1 MDMSAVTLTLFGFIC
16 ILSTLTDATT
26 EEPRVELL
34 TKSND
39 VLLGSTVLLLCRAN
53 KVATFKWLKDGEDLE
68 DNIDN
73 EEEKSKLTLKHV
85 KLSDSGN
92 YTCLGDFDGEEHEQI
107 ISIYVY
113 EGPSFGLTKT
123 YHEFLV
129 NDTAYVPCLVTGKPE
144 VENNWYWND
153 IRVINNETNN
163 LNVLPDGTLQITNIQ
178 RENHGTYVCEGKI
191 KRRPIFRT
199 LNISVVVN
207 VPPTVIVRG
216 ENTKVVAGP
225 KRSVSLTCLVTGA
238 PHPNI
243 TWETPDTSDS
253 SRYIYNSD
261 KSKLTIPG
269 VAREDSG
276 KYVCTGANKI
286 GNDSATFTL
295 DVSEIPSVHL
305 SKSEMV
311 VKPGDSVSVFCN
323 ASGHPKP
330 TIQWLNR
337 SRKGG
342 MSSTGR
348 VRAVESQ
355 LQIENVV
362 ISDGGV
368 YSCKVTNEAGSNT
381 QNFMLMTSPGEP
393 TSFTL
398 SPGPSA
404 FRITLQKPVLDG
416 GSPITQYIIQ
426 WKNKSQEYW
435 NEITIPYSGPM
446 EVTSLE
452 PYTEYFVRFAAKNK
466 HFLGGFSNE
475 GKIRTLAKEGEPDV
489 PVVLA
494 DEGQIEKNT
503 YSVPLKQLSNGGS
516 PITSY
521 VVRYRMRKEGEP
533 WREKAT
539 DANSTSIHLQNL
551 EYDTDYEAE
560 IFAVNV
566 NGFSKAEKVY
576 FTIQQAPHSLGKGG
590 VVAIVLVIFLL
601 MLFGVDALCC
611 YKNHCGMINFVAQK
625 LFGPNMSETKSMEE
639 GVFNNVAVNMNGL
652 EKPRGSIPKL
662 QPQNKTENGVQ
673 PDVTCDKAPLTKF
686 EKKPANADSVNEA
699 RL

>member
-1 MDMSAVTLTLFGFIC
+1 MDMSAVTLTIFGFIC

-26 EEPRVELL
+26 EEPKVELL
-34 TKSND
+34 TQSND
-39 VLLGSTVLLLCRAN
+39 VVVGSTVLLFCRAN
-53 KVATFKWLKDGEDLE
+53 KATTFKWLKDGEDLE
-68 DNIDN
+68 DNIED
-73 EEEKSKLTLKHV
+73 EEEKSKLTLKNV

-92 YTCLGDFDGEEHEQI
+92 YTCLGDFEGDEHEQI

-113 EGPSFGLTKT
+113 ETPNFGLTKT

-129 NDTAYVPCLVTGKPE
+129 NHTAHVPCLVTGKPE
-144 VENNWYWND
+144 VEINWYWNN
-153 IRVINNETNN
+153 ILVINNETNN
-163 LNVLPDGTLQITNIQ
+163 LNVLRDGTLQITNIQ

-191 KRRPIFRT
+191 KRRPKSQT

-216 ENTKVVAGP
+216 ENAKVVAGP
-225 KRSVSLTCLVTGA
+225 NRSVSLTCLVTGT
-238 PHPNI
+238 PHPVI
-243 TWETPDTSDS
+243 TWEMPDTSDS

-286 GNDSATFTL
+286 GKDNAIFTL

-330 TIQWLNR
+330 TIQWLNK

-362 ISDGGV
+362 ISDGGD
-368 YSCKVTNEAGSNT
+368 YSCKATNEAGSNT
-381 QNFMLMTSPGEP
+381 QKFMLMTSPGEP

-404 FRITLQKPVLDG
+404 FRIMLQKPVLDG

-435 NEITIPYSGPM
+435 NEIAIPYSGPL

-466 HFLGGFSNE
+466 HFLGGFSDE
-475 GKIRTLAKEGEPDV
+475 GKIRTLARREPEV
-489 PVVLA
+489 PELLA

-503 YSVPLKQLSNGGS
+503 YSVPFKQLSNGGS
-516 PITSY
+516 PIKYY

-533 WREKAT
+533 WREKET
-539 DANSTSIHLQNL
+539 DANSTRIHLQNL
-551 EYDTDYEAE
+551 EYDSDYEAE

-566 NGFSKAEKVY
+566 NGFSKTEKVY
-576 FTIQQAPHSLGKGG
+576 FTIPQASHSLGKGG
-590 VVAIVLVIFLL
+590 VAAIVLVIFLL

-611 YKNHCGMINFVAQK
+611 YTNHCGMINFLARK

-639 GVFNNVAVNMNGL
+639 GVFNNVAVTMNGL
-652 EKPRGSIPKL
+652 EKQRGSIPKL
-662 QPQNKTENGVQ
+662 QPQNKTGNGVR

-686 EKKPANADSVNEA
+686 EKEPANADSVNEA